1 MLDTSAR
8 LLRLLSL
15 LQTPRVWPGSELAER
30 LGVSGRTVRN
40 DIDRLRELGYPVDA
54 TRGAAGGYRLGA
66 GAAMPPLLLDD
77 EEAVAVTIALRTA
90 AQGAVPG
97 TEETSLQAL
106 AKLEQVLPSR
116 LRRRVRALQAFTMA
130 VPADR
135 PAPTVSADTL
145 TTLVSAC
152 RDRERLRFDYL
163 DHAGSS
169 TRRVVE
175 PYRAV
180 NWGQRWY
187 LVAWDVEREDW
198 RTFRI
203 DRIQPR
209 TPTGPRFTPREPPGG
224 DLTAYVSLRVSS
236 AAWRHHARVTVH
248 APAPAVIEQIN
259 PAVGTVEALD
269 ADTCVLTT
277 GADTLQTLAAYLGM
291 LDFDFDV
298 TEPVELVDHLR
309 RLADR
314 YSRSTP
320 PTRCDEKT
328 PSGPSEPAST
338 RSATAEPDDPNE
350 TSHS

>member
-1 MLDTSAR
+1 MLA
-8 LLRLLSL
+8 
-15 LQTPRVWPGSELAER
+15 TPRAWPGSELAER

-77 EEAVAVTIALRTA
+77 EEAVAVTIAVRTA

-97 TEETSLQAL
+97 TEETSLRAL

-116 LRRRVRALQAFTMA
+116 LRRRVRTLQAYTVA

-135 PAPTVSADTL
+135 PAPTVSADVL

-163 DHAGSS
+163 DHAGSP

-175 PYRAV
+175 PHRAV
-180 NWGQRWY
+180 NWGRRWY

-198 RTFRI
+198 RTFRV
-203 DRIQPR
+203 DRIRPR
-209 TPTGPRFTPREPPGG
+209 TPTGPRFAPREVPGG
-224 DLTAYVSLRVSS
+224 DLAAYVSGRVAG

-248 APAPAVIEQIN
+248 APAAAVIERIN
-259 PAVGTVEALD
+259 PAVGTVEAID
-269 ADTCVLTT
+269 ADSCTLVT
-277 GADTLQTLAAYLGM
+277 GADAVGTLAVHLSL

-298 TEPVELVDHLR
+298 TEPPELVTHLR
-309 RLADR
+309 RLAGR
-314 YSRSTP
+314 YARSTP
-320 PTRCDEKT
+320 P
-328 PSGPSEPAST
+328 PA
-338 RSATAEPDDPNE
+338 
-350 TSHS
+350 

>member
-1 MLDTSAR
+1 MPDTSAR
-8 LLRLLSL
+8 MLRLLSL
-15 LQTPRVWPGSELAER
+15 LQTRRAWPGSELAER

-90 AQGAVPG
+90 TQGAVPG
-97 TEETSLQAL
+97 TEETAVRAL
-106 AKLEQVLPSR
+106 TKLEQVLPSR
-116 LRRRVRALQAFTMA
+116 LRRRVRALQTFTVA

-135 PAPTVSADTL
+135 PAPAVSADVL

-163 DHAGSS
+163 DHAGSP
-169 TRRVVE
+169 TRRLVE

-180 NWGQRWY
+180 NWGRRWY

-198 RTFRI
+198 RTFRV
-203 DRIQPR
+203 DRMRPR

-224 DLTAYVSLRVSS
+224 DITAYVSLRVSS
-236 AAWRHHARVTVH
+236 AAWRHDARVTVH
-248 APAPAVIEQIN
+248 APATAVIERIN
-259 PAVGTVEALD
+259 PAVGTVQPLD

-277 GADTLQTLAAYLGM
+277 GADTVQTLAAHLGM

-314 YSRSTP
+314 YARSTP
-320 PTRCDEKT
+320 RRP
-328 PSGPSEPAST
+328 PS
-338 RSATAEPDDPNE
+338 PDDGE
-350 TSHS
+350 CV

>member
-15 LQTPRVWPGSELAER
+15 LQTPRAWPGSELAER

-54 TRGAAGGYRLGA
+54 TRGATGGYRLGA

-90 AQGAVPG
+90 ATQGAVPG
-97 TEETSLQAL
+97 TEETSLRAL

-116 LRRRVRALQAFTMA
+116 LSRRVRTVQAYTVA

-135 PAPTVSADTL
+135 PAPAVSADVL
-145 TTLVSAC
+145 TALVSAC

-163 DHAGSS
+163 DHAGSP

-198 RTFRI
+198 RTFRV
-203 DRIQPR
+203 DRIRPR

-224 DLTAYVSLRVSS
+224 DAAAFVSRGVSS
-236 AAWRHHARVTVH
+236 AAWRYRARVTVH
-248 APAPAVIEQIN
+248 APAAAVAERIN

-269 ADTCVLTT
+269 AGTCVLVT
-277 GADTLQTLAAYLGM
+277 GADTVESLAVHLGM
-291 LDFDFDV
+291 LDFDFEV
-298 TEPVELVDHLR
+298 TEPAELVAHLR

-314 YSRSTP
+314 YARSTA
-320 PTRCDEKT
+320 
-328 PSGPSEPAST
+328 PAG
-338 RSATAEPDDPNE
+338 
-350 TSHS
+350 

>member
-1 MLDTSAR
+1 MQDTSAR
-8 LLRLLSL
+8 MLRLLSL
-15 LQTPRVWPGSELAER
+15 LQTRRAWPGSELAER

-66 GAAMPPLLLDD
+66 GATMPPLLLDD

-90 AQGAVPG
+90 TQGAVPG
-97 TEETSLQAL
+97 AEETAVRAL
-106 AKLEQVLPSR
+106 TKLEQVLPSR
-116 LRRRVRALQAFTMA
+116 LRRRVRALQTFTVA

-135 PAPTVSADTL
+135 PAPAVSADVL

-163 DHAGSS
+163 DHAGSP
-169 TRRVVE
+169 TRRLVE

-180 NWGQRWY
+180 NWGRRWY

-198 RTFRI
+198 RTFRV
-203 DRIQPR
+203 DRMRPR

-224 DLTAYVSLRVSS
+224 DITAYVSLRVSS

-248 APAPAVIEQIN
+248 APATAVIERIN
-259 PAVGTVEALD
+259 PAVGTVQPLD

-277 GADTLQTLAAYLGM
+277 GADTVQTLAAHLGM

-314 YSRSTP
+314 YARSTP
-320 PTRCDEKT
+320 RRP
-328 PSGPSEPAST
+328 PS
-338 RSATAEPDDPNE
+338 PDDGE
-350 TSHS
+350 

>member
-15 LQTPRVWPGSELAER
+15 LQTPRAWPGSELAER

-54 TRGAAGGYRLGA
+54 TRGATGGYRLGA

-97 TEETSLQAL
+97 TAETSLQAL

-116 LRRRVRALQAFTMA
+116 LRRRVRTLQAYTVA

-135 PAPTVSADTL
+135 PVPSVSADVL

-163 DHAGSS
+163 DHSGSP
-169 TRRVVE
+169 TRRLVE

-209 TPTGPRFTPREPPGG
+209 TPTGPRFAPRELPGG
-224 DLTAYVSLRVSS
+224 AAAYVSLRVSS
-236 AAWRHHARVTVH
+236 SAWRHHARVTVH
-248 APAPAVIEQIN
+248 APATAVIEQIN
-259 PAVGTVEALD
+259 PAVGTVEAID
-269 ADTCVLTT
+269 ADSCVLVT
-277 GADTLQTLAAYLGM
+277 GADTVQALAVYLGM

-298 TEPVELVDHLR
+298 TEPVELVTYLR

-314 YSRSTP
+314 YARSTP
-320 PTRCDEKT
+320 PSR
-328 PSGPSEPAST
+328 
-338 RSATAEPDDPNE
+338 
-350 TSHS
+350 

>member
-1 MLDTSAR
+1 MPDTSAR
-8 LLRLLSL
+8 MLRLLSL
-15 LQTPRVWPGSELAER
+15 LQTRRAWPGSELAER

-66 GAAMPPLLLDD
+66 GATMPPLLLDD

-90 AQGAVPG
+90 TQGAVPG
-97 TEETSLQAL
+97 TEETAVRAL
-106 AKLEQVLPSR
+106 TKLEQVLPSR
-116 LRRRVRALQAFTMA
+116 LRRRVRALQTFTVA

-135 PAPTVSADTL
+135 PAPAVSADVL

-163 DHAGSS
+163 DHAGSP
-169 TRRVVE
+169 TRRLVE

-180 NWGQRWY
+180 NWGRRWY

-198 RTFRI
+198 RTFRV
-203 DRIQPR
+203 DRMRPR

-224 DLTAYVSLRVSS
+224 DITAYVSLRVSS

-248 APAPAVIEQIN
+248 APATAVIERIN
-259 PAVGTVEALD
+259 PAVGTVQPLD

-277 GADTLQTLAAYLGM
+277 GADTVQTLAAHLGM

-314 YSRSTP
+314 YARSTP
-320 PTRCDEKT
+320 RRP
-328 PSGPSEPAST
+328 PS
-338 RSATAEPDDPNE
+338 PDDGE
-350 TSHS
+350 

>member
-15 LQTPRVWPGSELAER
+15 LQTPRAWPGSELAER

-77 EEAVAVTIALRTA
+77 EEAVAVTIALRTSV
-90 AQGAVPG
+90 QGAVPG

-116 LRRRVRALQAFTMA
+116 LRRRVRTLQAYTVA

-135 PAPTVSADTL
+135 PAAAVSADVL

-163 DHAGSS
+163 DHSGSS
-169 TRRVVE
+169 TRRLVE

-187 LVAWDVEREDW
+187 LVAWDVERVDW

-209 TPTGPRFTPREPPGG
+209 TPTGPRFAPRELPGG
-224 DLTAYVSLRVSS
+224 AAEYVSRGVSS
-236 AAWRHHARVTVH
+236 AAWRYHARVTVH
-248 APAPAVIEQIN
+248 APATTVVEQIN
-259 PAVGTVEALD
+259 PAVGTVEAID
-269 ADTCVLTT
+269 ADSCVLIT
-277 GADTLQTLAAYLGM
+277 GADTVQALAVHLGM
-291 LDFDFDV
+291 LDVDFDV
-298 TEPVELVDHLR
+298 TEPVELIAHLR
-309 RLADR
+309 RLAER
-314 YSRSTP
+314 YARSTP
-320 PTRCDEKT
+320 PTR
-328 PSGPSEPAST
+328 
-338 RSATAEPDDPNE
+338 
-350 TSHS
+350 

>member
-1 MLDTSAR
+1 MPDTSAR
-8 LLRLLSL
+8 MLRLLSL
-15 LQTPRVWPGSELAER
+15 LQTRRAWPGSELAER

-66 GAAMPPLLLDD
+66 GATMPPLLLDD

-90 AQGAVPG
+90 TQGAVPG
-97 TEETSLQAL
+97 TEETAVRAL
-106 AKLEQVLPSR
+106 TKLEQVLPSR
-116 LRRRVRALQAFTMA
+116 LRRRVRALQTFTVA

-135 PAPTVSADTL
+135 PAPAVSADVL

-163 DHAGSS
+163 DHAGSP
-169 TRRVVE
+169 TRRLVE

-180 NWGQRWY
+180 NWGRRWY

-198 RTFRI
+198 RTFRV
-203 DRIQPR
+203 DRMRPR
-209 TPTGPRFTPREPPGG
+209 APTGPRFTPREPPGG
-224 DLTAYVSLRVSS
+224 DITAYVSLRVSS

-248 APAPAVIEQIN
+248 APATAVIERIN
-259 PAVGTVEALD
+259 PAVGTVQPLD

-277 GADTLQTLAAYLGM
+277 GADTVQTLAAHLGM

-314 YSRSTP
+314 YARSTP
-320 PTRCDEKT
+320 RRP
-328 PSGPSEPAST
+328 PS
-338 RSATAEPDDPNE
+338 PDDGE
-350 TSHS
+350 

>member
-1 MLDTSAR
+1 MPDTSAR
-8 LLRLLSL
+8 MLRLLSL
-15 LQTPRVWPGSELAER
+15 LQTRRAWPGSELAER

-90 AQGAVPG
+90 TQGAVPG
-97 TEETSLQAL
+97 TEETAVRAL
-106 AKLEQVLPSR
+106 TKLEQVLPSR
-116 LRRRVRALQAFTMA
+116 LRRRVRALQTFTVA

-135 PAPTVSADTL
+135 PAPAVSADVL

-163 DHAGSS
+163 DHAGSP
-169 TRRVVE
+169 TRRLVE

-180 NWGQRWY
+180 NWGRRWY

-198 RTFRI
+198 RTFRV
-203 DRIQPR
+203 DRMRPR

-224 DLTAYVSLRVSS
+224 DITAYVSLRVSS

-248 APAPAVIEQIN
+248 APATAVIERIN
-259 PAVGTVEALD
+259 PAVGTVQPLD

-277 GADTLQTLAAYLGM
+277 GADTVQTLAAHLGM

-314 YSRSTP
+314 YARSTP
-320 PTRCDEKT
+320 RRP
-328 PSGPSEPAST
+328 PS
-338 RSATAEPDDPNE
+338 PDDGE
-350 TSHS
+350 RV

>member
-1 MLDTSAR
+1 MPDTSAR
-8 LLRLLSL
+8 MLRLLSL
-15 LQTPRVWPGSELAER
+15 LQTRRAWPGSELAEQ

-66 GAAMPPLLLDD
+66 GATMPPLLLDD

-90 AQGAVPG
+90 TQGAVPG
-97 TEETSLQAL
+97 TEETAVRAL
-106 AKLEQVLPSR
+106 TKLEQVLPSR
-116 LRRRVRALQAFTMA
+116 LRRRVRALQTFTVA

-135 PAPTVSADTL
+135 PAPAVSADVL

-163 DHAGSS
+163 DHAGSP
-169 TRRVVE
+169 TRRLVE

-180 NWGQRWY
+180 NWGRRWY

-198 RTFRI
+198 RTFRV
-203 DRIQPR
+203 DRMRPR

-224 DLTAYVSLRVSS
+224 DITAYVSLRVSS

-248 APAPAVIEQIN
+248 APATAVIERIN
-259 PAVGTVEALD
+259 PAVGTVQPLD

-277 GADTLQTLAAYLGM
+277 GADTVQTLAAHLGM

-314 YSRSTP
+314 YARSTP
-320 PTRCDEKT
+320 RRP
-328 PSGPSEPAST
+328 PS
-338 RSATAEPDDPNE
+338 PDDGE
-350 TSHS
+350 

>member
-15 LQTPRVWPGSELAER
+15 LQTRRAWPGSELAER

-90 AQGAVPG
+90 TQGAVPG

-116 LRRRVRALQAFTMA
+116 LRRRVRALQAYTVA
-130 VPADR
+130 VPSDYPV
-135 PAPTVSADTL
+135 PAVSADVL
-145 TTLVSAC
+145 STLVAAC

-163 DHAGSS
+163 DHAGSA

-180 NWGQRWY
+180 NRGRRWY
-187 LVAWDVEREDW
+187 LVAWDTDREDW

-203 DRIQPR
+203 DRIRPR
-209 TPTGPRFTPREPPGG
+209 TPTGPRFTPRELPGGG
-224 DLTAYVSLRVSS
+224 DLAAYVSLKVSS
-236 AAWRHHARVTVH
+236 VAWRHYARVTVH
-248 APAPAVIEQIN
+248 APAAAVIERIN

-269 ADTCVLTT
+269 EDRCVLVT
-277 GADTLQTLAAYLGM
+277 GADTVQTLAVYLGM

-298 TEPVELVDHLR
+298 TEPPELVAYLR
-309 RLADR
+309 RLATR
-314 YSRSTP
+314 YARSTAQSP
-320 PTRCDEKT
+320 GQC
-328 PSGPSEPAST
+328 GG
-338 RSATAEPDDPNE
+338 
-350 TSHS
+350 